1 MSETRY
7 GPGDDDYGRNPNPFG
22 KEEPKRN
29 LSPLIAT
36 SQNHIDG
43 LNEEILEQGKQ
54 IIVLEK
60 ELWQE
65 RGKKQLA
72 QEIITKII
80 RAYEMREDEGVAL
93 MDEIQAAKKYLNAR

>member
-1 MSETRY
+1 MENK
-7 GPGDDDYGRNPNPFG
+7 GPD
-22 KEEPKRN
+22 
-29 LSPLIAT
+29 
-36 SQNHIDG
+36 
-43 LNEEILEQGKQ
+43 
-54 IIVLEK
+54 IIVSFEEYEKMKEKIKSLEK

-80 RAYEMREDEGVAL
+80 RAYEMREAEGVAL